1 MIEKSATGRAFVF
14 GDKIDTD
21 LLAPG
26 ALMKLAPEDLARHCL
41 AAIRPDFAATVQQGD
56 FVVAGA
62 SFGVGSSREQAVQ
75 SLRLLGVRAVLAK
88 SFARIFYRN
97 AFNLGLP
104 ALILPQVDEIGEGDR
119 LQLDLGASVLDNI
132 TIGRSYRLSPIPAQM
147 AQIIAAGGLMA
158 HLERRKGMAGRRDD
172 HGEGQATDVG

>member
-1 MIEKSATGRAFVF
+1 MSSVSNENAAGRAFVF

-21 LLAPG
+21 VLAPG

-41 AAIRPDFAATVQQGD
+41 SAVRPDFSRTVALGD

-62 SFGVGSSREQAVQ
+62 SFGVGSSREQAAQ
-75 SLRLLGVRAVLAK
+75 SLRILGVKAVLAK

-104 ALILPQVDEIGEGDR
+104 ALIFPQADEIADGDR
-119 LQLDLGASVLDNI
+119 LRLDLGDGSLDNE
-132 TIGRSYRLSPIPAQM
+132 TSGRRYALSPIPPQM

-158 HLERRKGMAGRRDD
+158 QLEQRLQRGDG
-172 HGEGQATDVG
+172 HGV